1 MWSRISLLA
10 YIDLLSE
17 SRIWFICRNEST
29 NIPGLKHM
37 DINIERH
44 LNGDVDK
51 LTQILKPIAII
62 LFVCGLTPIIG
73 RFNRRNKH
81 QKSIIEKL
89 HIAHAFAR
97 RRYKSWK
104 INF

>member
-51 LTQILKPIAII
+51 LTQILKPIA
-62 LFVCGLTPIIG
+62 
-73 RFNRRNKH
+73 N
-81 QKSIIEKL
+81 SIRVRPYSDYRT
-89 HIAHAFAR
+89 F
-97 RRYKSWK
+97 
-104 INF
+104 